1 MEYKKR
7 SGGKTFFIVLL
18 CMILSFASGIGGAY
32 LAVEVWGKDDA
43 SNRNEL
49 NFNYGD
55 GNGET
60 TGDASLTGVDAAAES
75 VVEIM
80 TTSRS
85 SGGFYGSQNVTE
97 GAGSGVIVT
106 TDGSIVTNNHV
117 VEGASSIQVRLRS
130 GKTYEATLV
139 GTDDQT
145 DVALIKIEAEGL
157 TAAPIGSSAGLSLGE
172 NVFVIGNPLGQLGGT
187 VTRGIISALDREITL
202 SGETMNLLQT
212 DAAVNPGNSG
222 GGMFDANGK
231 LVGIVVAKTISTDV
245 EGLGFAIPIDDV
257 TGILEEL
264 QENGYVTGRAY
275 MGITMMDITDAQTMM
290 MYRVNRAG
298 VYVLEV
304 AKGSG
309 AEKAGIKEGDCILT
323 IDEKEIK
330 TTSEIS
336 SLMDEKSV
344 GDVITVKV
352 LRSGEEKTLTVTLGE
367 YKPDGVQ

>member
-1 MEYKKR
+1 
-7 SGGKTFFIVLL
+7 
-18 CMILSFASGIGGAY
+18 
-32 LAVEVWGKDDA
+32 
-43 SNRNEL
+43 
-49 NFNYGD
+49 
-55 GNGET
+55 
-60 TGDASLTGVDAAAES
+60 
-75 VVEIM
+75 
-80 TTSRS
+80 
-85 SGGFYGSQNVTE
+85 
-97 GAGSGVIVT
+97 
-106 TDGSIVTNNHV
+106 
-117 VEGASSIQVRLRS
+117 
-130 GKTYEATLV
+130 
-139 GTDDQT
+139 
-145 DVALIKIEAEGL
+145 
-157 TAAPIGSSAGLSLGE
+157 
-172 NVFVIGNPLGQLGGT
+172 
-187 VTRGIISALDREITL
+187 
-202 SGETMNLLQT
+202 
-212 DAAVNPGNSG
+212 
-222 GGMFDANGK
+222 
-231 LVGIVVAKTISTDV
+231 VVAKTISTDV